1 MENEIKDGGAAFPG
15 HNPNY
20 DGNWDKRSTVGGMSL
35 RDYFAGKLA
44 AGDAAAD
51 NGWGIGAPDQM
62 IAARAKFYYRVADA
76 MLAVREGKA

>member
-35 RDYFAGKLA
+35 RDYFAAKAMQADLA
-44 AGDAAAD
+44 NTTTAVDEHWRDGIAVDAYK
-51 NGWGIGAPDQM
+51 M
-62 IAARAKFYYRVADA
+62 ADA
-76 MLAVREGKA
+76 MLQARAQ